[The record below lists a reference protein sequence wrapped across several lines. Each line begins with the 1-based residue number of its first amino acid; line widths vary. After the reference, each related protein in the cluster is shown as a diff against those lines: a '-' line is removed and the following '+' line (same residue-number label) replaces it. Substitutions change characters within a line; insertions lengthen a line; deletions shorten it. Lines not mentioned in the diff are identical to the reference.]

1 MGEVLLFSSN
11 QNQVKTL
18 RYLGGILNSLDD
30 LGYERYSVCDD
41 ENCTVELEHLSAI
54 VSIHFTPKY
63 WSPQWYKYYIELWIS
78 IQEEML
84 KAGITR
90 VHNFIPKCEEKKVKL
105 HELFGFEAVAE
116 WEEYYVMLYII
127 SDPREA
133 SNG

>member
-1 MGEVLLFSSN
+1 M
-11 QNQVKTL
+11 
-18 RYLGGILNSLDD
+18 
-30 LGYERYSVCDD
+30 
-41 ENCTVELEHLSAI
+41 ELEHLSGI

-116 WEEYYVMLYII
+116 WEEYYVMLCII

-133 SNG
+133 CNG